1 MRPGRTRTTREE
13 TPGGSARWW
22 TSRAS
27 GACCACAGRAAHAP
41 GRAAPLPQRPD
52 AVVACPAGR
61 RAAEVVSRVSVTDSS
76 FRSPPSP
83 PTPKPR
89 PTAANSTQTGGS
101 HEKER
106 RLSGLQERAGE
117 VAQGAQQIARRS
129 VQVAE
134 GSLAELWEH
143 SRETR
148 GIGVAHLCWQGQQL
162 LRVFPSPA
170 TCVGFW
176 QSWQGIL
183 FPVWGRCGPSTCF
196 PATRVGA

>member
-1 MRPGRTRTTREE
+1 MVDQPGVRGVLRMRR
-13 TPGGSARWW
+13 S
-22 TSRAS
+22 
-27 GACCACAGRAAHAP
+27 CCACAGPRGSPPAE
-41 GRAAPLPQRPD
+41 
-52 AVVACPAGR
+52 AGR
-61 RAAEVVSRVSVTDSS
+61 GRRVPRWQAGGRGAERRVLSRVSVTDSS

-170 TCVGFW
+170 TW